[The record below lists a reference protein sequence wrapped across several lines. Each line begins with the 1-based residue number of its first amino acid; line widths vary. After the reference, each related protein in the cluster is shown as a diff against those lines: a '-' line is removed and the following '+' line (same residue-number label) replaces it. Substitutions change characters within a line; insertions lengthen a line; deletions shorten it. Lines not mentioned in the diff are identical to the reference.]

1 MRSHTDTT
9 SATVESEV
17 EFDIAHV
24 LCTDIVGYSKLLI
37 DQQSDQ
43 LAKLNRL
50 VRETEAFRRAAKSGK
65 LLSIPTGDGM
75 LLVFFTHPQDPA
87 ECAVQLAR
95 ELKACP
101 EIKLRMGVHSG

>member
-1 MRSHTDTT
+1 MRSSASLPCAIICLRPAFTSASSGTLMDPLTDTT
-9 SATVESEV
+9 AAPVESEI

-50 VRETEAFRRAAKSGK
+50 VRETEAFRRAAQSGK
-65 LLSIPTGDGM
+65 LLCIPTGDG
-75 LLVFFTHPQDPA
+75 
-87 ECAVQLAR
+87 
-95 ELKACP
+95 
-101 EIKLRMGVHSG
+101 